1 MKEVSLYMTV
11 VAALFVTPGAWA
23 HRYIENDG
31 SHTSVERALPLGDI
45 NVSQVAYHEVTA
57 DTGQIWLRFDAD
69 AGAVASI
76 ELGVPKIDRYADYR
90 PAYVLLGPGLPALEN
105 PPVTVPEG
113 YGGIVFTS
121 DDVADPEVFAEEFTG
136 TDSWIFGRQEIPLPE
151 TGRYYIVGYVPSGEP
166 GKFWIAPGTLE
177 QFGFVDI
184 LTLPKVIYDVR
195 TFHEVFFWG
204 GLLGWAY
211 LILLLIVLGVVA
223 LFFSL

>member
-1 MKEVSLYMTV
+1 MKKTFLFTV
-11 VAALFVTPGAWA
+11 LAAVLCVTPGAWA
-23 HRYIENDG
+23 HRYLENDG
-31 SHTSVERALPLGDI
+31 SHVSLERALPIGDI
-45 NVSQVAYHEVTA
+45 GLSQVVYHEVTA
-57 DTGQIWLRFDAD
+57 DTSQIWLSFDAE

-90 PAYVLLGPGLPALEN
+90 PAYALLGPGLPPLEN

-113 YGGIVFTS
+113 YGGIVFTT
-121 DDVADPEVFAEEFTG
+121 DEVADPEVFAEEFTG
-136 TDSWIFGRQEIPLPE
+136 TDSWIFGRQEISLPE

-166 GKFWIAPGTLE
+166 GKFWIAPGTRE
-177 QFGFVDI
+177 QFGFIDI

-204 GLLGWAY
+204 GILGWAY
-211 LILLLIVLGVVA
+211 LVLVLLLLGLVA